1 MGQCLK
7 EDTKIQGK
15 ERSVKVECK
24 KKRTKFEGA
33 TPAIKMD
40 RRGGH
45 VCKLVENT
53 RIQTLRFGQSTY
65 VRIDKYKQK

>member
-1 MGQCLK
+1 MQ
-7 EDTKIQGK
+7 
-15 ERSVKVECK
+15 

-33 TPAIKMD
+33 IPSIKMD

-53 RIQTLRFGQSTY
+53 RIQTLRFGQSTDI
-65 VRIDKYKQK
+65 RIDKYKQK